1 MKTPVSL
8 FLENL
13 QEAAIKL
20 GLALFGP
27 NEPFGDL
34 CKQNRSSLDTAELQ
48 HLIWVYPVSIMTVA
62 AAFINIF
69 SLFFGENKT

>member
-13 QEAAIKL
+13 QEEDIKL
-20 GLALFGP
+20 GLTLFGP
-27 NEPFGDL
+27 DESFGDI
-34 CKQNRSSLDTAELQ
+34 CKQYRPSLDTAELQ
-48 HLIWVYPVSIMTVA
+48 HLIWVYPVSVTTVA

-69 SLFFGENKT
+69 SFFIVFQRK